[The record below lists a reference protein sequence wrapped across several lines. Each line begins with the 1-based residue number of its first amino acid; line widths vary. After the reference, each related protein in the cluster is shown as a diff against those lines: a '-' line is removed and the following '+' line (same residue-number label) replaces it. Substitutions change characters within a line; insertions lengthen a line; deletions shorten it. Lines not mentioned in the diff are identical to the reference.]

1 MNHWTTICQ
10 FPLERD
16 LTELAQFAR
25 RHRLPLRIAEEG
37 NRQVVSTPNP
47 QLAEMLR
54 PLLERWRVGEIDL
67 ADIRVEPVDAGPEGE
82 AVGEEAPAAFPPTWP
97 WRRTPLSLVL
107 IALCFIGWL
116 LLRENLAQGLV
127 IHPERAGHFGTGFS
141 TLARHWA
148 QGEYWRLWTPAIV
161 HFSLP
166 HALFNALGIWI
177 LGRPLE
183 ARAGTPAFAALV
195 FVSAPAA
202 NLVQYYWSPQ
212 ILFGGMSGVVYA
224 LVGSVFV
231 LQRWQPGWRDV
242 PAGIVGLA
250 VAWLLLCASG
260 LVEYVIGV
268 GIANAAHL
276 GGFFCGL
283 LLALCYCLAGG
294 ARNFS
299 QARQTQ

>member
-1 MNHWTTICQ
+1 MNHWIDISE
-10 FPLERD
+10 FPLDRD
-16 LTELAQFAR
+16 LTELAQFTR
-25 RHRLPLRIAEEG
+25 RYHLPLRIAEEG
-37 NRQVVSTPNP
+37 SRQVVSTPDP

-54 PLLERWRVGEIDL
+54 PLLERWRAGEINL
-67 ADIRVEPVDAGPEGE
+67 ADIRVEPVEAAGEGE
-82 AVGEEAPAAFPPTWP
+82 TEEAASAVFLPSWP
-97 WRRTPLSLVL
+97 WRRTPLSLIL
-107 IALCFIGWL
+107 IALCFIGWF
-116 LLRENLAQGLV
+116 LLREGLAGGLV
-127 IHPERAGHFGTGFS
+127 IDPERIGSSGLS

-148 QGEYWRLWTPAIV
+148 EGDYWRLWTPAMV

-166 HALFNALGIWI
+166 HALFNALGVWI

-183 ARAGTPAFAALV
+183 ARAGTLPFAILV
-195 FVSAPAA
+195 FVSAPVA
-202 NLVQYYWSPQ
+202 NLIQYYWSPQ

-242 PAGIVGLA
+242 PPGIVGLA

-283 LLALCYCLAGG
+283 LLAFCYCLAGG
-294 ARNFS
+294 AQNF
-299 QARQTQ
+299 AK